1 MIYMIMY
8 SEVSFYIA
16 NRDALTSSRSSRI
29 SKNIVRDKIKREQ
42 RVSVVLLL
50 LIFGLI
56 LYFTT
61 TLAIYSQQSA
71 TIKFSI
77 QWLHFSL
84 QMVICN
90 GIALVFLGV
99 TTVLALRSIKALTGS
114 NRITCVP
121 AAIFTFFA
129 FDLIYVVASVIL
141 FAISSK
147 MIPIFYN
154 TDEVWSEIVAT
165 LVWLVFDLL
174 PLIVLFLIH
183 R

>member
-61 TLAIYSQQSA
+61 TLAIYRQQSA
-71 TIKFSI
+71 TIKFAKL
-77 QWLHFSL
+77 WLHF
-84 QMVICN
+84 
-90 GIALVFLGV
+90 
-99 TTVLALRSIKALTGS
+99 
-114 NRITCVP
+114 
-121 AAIFTFFA
+121 
-129 FDLIYVVASVIL
+129 
-141 FAISSK
+141 
-147 MIPIFYN
+147 
-154 TDEVWSEIVAT
+154 
-165 LVWLVFDLL
+165 
-174 PLIVLFLIH
+174 
-183 R
+183 